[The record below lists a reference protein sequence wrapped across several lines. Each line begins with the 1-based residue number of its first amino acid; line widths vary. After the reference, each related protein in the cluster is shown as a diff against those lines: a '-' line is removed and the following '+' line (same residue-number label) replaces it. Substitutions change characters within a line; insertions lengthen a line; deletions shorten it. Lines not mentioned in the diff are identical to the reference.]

1 MESVVDIVGKFI
13 NSNISPNIS
22 GVNENNEI
30 NVIKVPEELIGNYH
44 YLDLFKAL
52 ISQKKQIIP
61 LAIVREAQENMNELP
76 YVLTNPP
83 PMATFAKG
91 DLILMMGTSEDL
103 LEIQF
108 THK

>member
-30 NVIKVPEELIGNYH
+30 NVIKVPEELVGGSYK

-52 ISQKKQIIP
+52 IDQKKQIIP
-61 LAIVREAQENMNELP
+61 LAIVRQANHQPCATGWPDRLP
-76 YVLTNPP
+76 AEVHPP
-83 PMATFAKG
+83 IKRV
-91 DLILMMGTSEDL
+91 
-103 LEIQF
+103 
-108 THK
+108 

>member
-30 NVIKVPEELIGNYH
+30 NVIKIPEELVTGNYR

-52 ISQKKQIIP
+52 IDQKK
-61 LAIVREAQENMNELP
+61 
-76 YVLTNPP
+76 
-83 PMATFAKG
+83 
-91 DLILMMGTSEDL
+91 
-103 LEIQF
+103 
-108 THK
+108 